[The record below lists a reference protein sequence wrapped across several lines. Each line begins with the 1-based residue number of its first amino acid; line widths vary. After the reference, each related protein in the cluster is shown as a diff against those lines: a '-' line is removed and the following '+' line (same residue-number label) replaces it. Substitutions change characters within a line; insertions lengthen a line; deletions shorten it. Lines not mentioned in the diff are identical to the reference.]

1 MDQPT
6 PAHAFTIRPAT
17 VADIP
22 ILARH
27 RCAMFSAMGD
37 LAATDWDA
45 LAAASAAYFAAALAA
60 GTYVAW
66 LVTLQEQPDQ
76 VIAGGGLQI
85 RPLLPRPA
93 TRGGLQRAGP
103 QGLIVNVYTEPV
115 WRRNGL
121 AALVVETCIAW
132 SRANGLAGL
141 VLHAAPMGRALYERL
156 GFVATNE
163 MRYPLW

>member
-1 MDQPT
+1 MGSVTQP
-6 PAHAFTIRPAT
+6 AFTIRPAT

-27 RCAMFSAMGD
+27 RCAMFTDMGD
-37 LAATDWDA
+37 LAAADWDA
-45 LAAASAAYFAAALAA
+45 LAAASGTYFAAALPA

-66 LVTLQEQPDQ
+66 LVTPHGQPDQ
-76 VIAGGGLQI
+76 VVAGGGMQI
-85 RPLLPRPA
+85 RAVLPRPA
-93 TRGGLQRAGP
+93 TRGGVQRSGP
-103 QGLIVNVYTEPV
+103 QGLIVNVYTEPA

-163 MRYPLW
+163 MRYPLY